1 MNLYSEP
8 KPNIEHI
15 RAVAEDIAARI
26 SRKYGISIS
35 AETTDNFSFIT
46 LPCRTEAVIQIS
58 DVDSGMLPLQADI
71 FYGGCFQELYS
82 VDYGNDGEFAEAVC
96 GFVKGFA
103 GRQLKVTVKSK
114 LFGGTETKAEYLEGS
129 QWKPLFEKT
138 DKSFIMRI
146 FTWNSKT
153 TVSEYDFRLN

>member
-15 RAVAEDIAARI
+15 RAVAEDIAARLT
-26 SRKYGISIS
+26 REYGISIS
-35 AETTDNFSFIT
+35 VETTDNFSFIT

-114 LFGGTETKAEYLEGS
+114 LFGGVETKTEYLEGS

>member
-1 MNLYSEP
+1 MYSEP

-15 RAVAEDIAARI
+15 RAVAEDIAARLT
-26 SRKYGISIS
+26 KEHGISIS
-35 AETTDNFSFIT
+35 VETSDRYSFIT

-103 GRQLKVTVKSK
+103 GRQLKVTVKST
-114 LFGGTETKAEYLEGS
+114 LFGGTETKAEYLEDS

>member
-15 RAVAEDIAARI
+15 RAVAEDIAARLT
-26 SRKYGISIS
+26 REYGISIS

-114 LFGGTETKAEYLEGS
+114 LFGGVETKTEYLDKGE
-129 QWKPLFEKT
+129 WKPLSEKSDT
-138 DKSFIMRI
+138 SFLMRI
-146 FTWNSKT
+146 LTWSSKT
-153 TVSEYDFRLN
+153 SVSEYDFRFK

>member
-1 MNLYSEP
+1 MYSEP

-15 RAVAEDIAARI
+15 RAVAEDIAARLT
-26 SRKYGISIS
+26 REYGISIS

-58 DVDSGMLPLQADI
+58 DVDSGMFPLQADI

-114 LFGGTETKAEYLEGS
+114 LFGGVETKTEYLDKGE
-129 QWKPLFEKT
+129 WKPLSEKSDT
-138 DKSFIMRI
+138 SFLMRI
-146 FTWNSKT
+146 LTWSSKT
-153 TVSEYDFRLN
+153 SVSEYDFRFR